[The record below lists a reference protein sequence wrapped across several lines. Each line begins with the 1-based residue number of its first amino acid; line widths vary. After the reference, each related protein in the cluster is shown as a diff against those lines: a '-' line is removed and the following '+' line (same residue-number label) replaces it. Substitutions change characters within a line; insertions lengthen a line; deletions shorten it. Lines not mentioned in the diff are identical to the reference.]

1 MESKKKT
8 RMILPALLMAVL
20 MLCMLS
26 GCGKEYEEGESATVS
41 DQSGTRP
48 QITSFSDLEDKR
60 IGVTTGS
67 VQALQAEERFP
78 NDRGSGL

>member
-26 GCGKEYEEGESATVS
+26 GCGKESEEGESTTIS
-41 DQSGTRP
+41 DPSGTRP